1 MAIYSGFSLKKWWFS
16 IAMLN
21 YQKLKHIKTW
31 KKSCHQ
37 TWLAGE
43 FFIDWLVVWNMN
55 GLFFHILGMSSF
67 QLTNS
72 YFSEGVGW
80 NHQPDWYSMIFPTS
94 FWEFFRQKWW
104 DRSGSLIL
112 EIQESTGLHH
122 LQNGRG
128 GRTWASTPEERWE
141 VGDGAFEEM
150 GGWQIGG
157 TRWVSFC
164 NCFLF
169 NVSIIVMY

>member
-1 MAIYSGFSLKKWWFS
+1 
-16 IAMLN
+16 MLN

-37 TWLAGE
+37 TWLAGK

-55 GLFFHILGMSSF
+55 FMTFHILGMSSF

-94 FWEFFRQKWW
+94 FWVFLDKNDETGPGRWFWRSRNLPVFSISKTGVEEELGRPLPRKDGRLKMEPLKKWGDDRLEALDGWVCLSCFF
-104 DRSGSLIL
+104 
-112 EIQESTGLHH
+112 
-122 LQNGRG
+122 
-128 GRTWASTPEERWE
+128 
-141 VGDGAFEEM
+141 M
-150 GGWQIGG
+150 
-157 TRWVSFC
+157 
-164 NCFLF
+164 
-169 NVSIIVMY
+169 